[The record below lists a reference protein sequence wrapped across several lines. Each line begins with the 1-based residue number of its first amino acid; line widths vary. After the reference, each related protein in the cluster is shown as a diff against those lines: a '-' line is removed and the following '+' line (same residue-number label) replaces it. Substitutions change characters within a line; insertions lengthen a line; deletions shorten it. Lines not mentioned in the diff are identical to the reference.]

1 MKQMIG
7 KKILIVDDSAVER
20 LILKNIALKMGFE
33 VYEADNGNKGVELAQ
48 NEDLGISLVLMDV
61 VMGDGMN
68 GFQAATKIVSGENS
82 KHIPVI
88 MCTSRTEEIDKL
100 WGLKKGA
107 KAYVTKPIS
116 EDNLVSEIEK
126 LFP

>member
-1 MKQMIG
+1 MKKMTG

-33 VYEADNGNKGVELAQ
+33 VYEADNGNKGVEIAQ
-48 NEDLGISLVLMDV
+48 NETAGIDLVLMDV
-61 VMGDGMN
+61 VMGEGMN
-68 GFQAATKIVSGENS
+68 GFQAATFIIGNEKS

-88 MCTSRTEEIDKL
+88 MCTSRTEEMDKL

-116 EDNLVSEIEK
+116 EESLVSEIEK

>member
-1 MKQMIG
+1 MKQMNG
-7 KKILIVDDSAVER
+7 KKVLIVDDSAVER
-20 LILKNIALKMGFE
+20 LILRNIALKMGFE

-48 NEDLGISLVLMDV
+48 NESLGINLVLMDV

-68 GFQAATKIVSGENS
+68 GFQAATQIVTNEKS

-88 MCTSRTEEIDKL
+88 MCTSRTEEMDKL

-107 KAYVTKPIS
+107 KAYVTKPINEES
-116 EDNLVSEIEK
+116 LVKEIEK

>member
-20 LILKNIALKMGFE
+20 LILKNIALRMGFQ
-33 VYEADNGNKGVELAQ
+33 VYEADNGNKGVEIAQ
-48 NEDLGISLVLMDV
+48 DESIGINLVLMDV
-61 VMGDGMN
+61 VMEDGMN
-68 GFQAATKIVSGENS
+68 GFQAVSKIVASEKS

-88 MCTSRTEEIDKL
+88 MCTSRTEEMDKL
-100 WGLKKGA
+100 WGFKKGA
-107 KAYVTKPIS
+107 KAYVTKPINEES
-116 EDNLVSEIEK
+116 LVAEIEK